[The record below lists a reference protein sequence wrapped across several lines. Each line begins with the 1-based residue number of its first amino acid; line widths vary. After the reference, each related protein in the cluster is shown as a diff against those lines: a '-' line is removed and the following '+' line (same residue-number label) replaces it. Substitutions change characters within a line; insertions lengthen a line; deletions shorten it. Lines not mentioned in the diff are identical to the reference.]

1 MNRTGKTVTIILSTA
16 FLLGTGCAAFR
27 SDIGGA
33 YQGESRLNERAEP
46 VSAAFI
52 FTHVRQTRGFDA
64 VPKLDNRYRG
74 FDDFFRDA
82 LPEITNI
89 GRYATFNERA
99 EDVNDPVRRA
109 QRDSLAAVSDYV
121 IRMRFLRET
130 SFARQAL
137 GTIVSSLTVTLLPVP
152 YTRTYAVTAD
162 VYDRTGRLV
171 KRYERTAKVTQWIET
186 FLLFVY
192 PFHPETRK
200 TEEVYVAFLHDI
212 FREIEADRILAASP

>member
-1 MNRTGKTVTIILSTA
+1 MNMTGKAAAIMLAAT
-16 FLLGTGCAAFR
+16 LLFGSGCAAFR
-27 SDIGGA
+27 SDIGNA
-33 YQGESRLNERAEP
+33 YRGETRLNEGAEP
-46 VSAAFI
+46 VTVAFI

-64 VPKLDNRYRG
+64 VPKLDSRYRG

-89 GRYATFNERA
+89 GRYATFTERA
-99 EDVNDPVRRA
+99 EDVNDPARRA
-109 QRDSLAAVSDYV
+109 ERDSLAAASDYV

-130 SFARQAL
+130 SFAHQAL
-137 GTIVSSLTVTLLPVP
+137 GTIASTLSVTLLPVP
-152 YTRTYAVTAD
+152 YTRTYEVTAD
-162 VYDRTGRLV
+162 VYDRAGRLV
-171 KRYERTAKVTQWIET
+171 KRYERSAKVTQWVET
-186 FLLFVY
+186 FLIFVY